1 MRPLTRPSPAGGSSG
16 IGLSTVALLLAQ
28 GATVVNGDVQAPP
41 EAPAAAAAEGRFT
54 YVATDVARWADLV
67 ALFKRA
73 KAAHG
78 RVDHVFCNA
87 GVGPRADFLAAD
99 VDAAGDLKEPTY
111 ALLDVGLR
119 GLMNT
124 ATLAVHHMRD
134 QPEGRSI
141 VIMGSTTG
149 LQPLRA
155 VDYCK

>member
-1 MRPLTRPSPAGGSSG
+1 MPGGSSG

-28 GATVVNGDVQAPP
+28 GASVVSGDVQAPP
-41 EAPAAAAAEGRFT
+41 EMPAGRFT
-54 YVATDVARWADLV
+54 HVPTDVAKWADLV
-67 ALFKRA
+67 ALFKQA

-87 GVGPRADFLAAD
+87 GVGPRADYLATD
-99 VDAAGDLKEPTY
+99 VDANGDLKEPTY
-111 ALLDVGLR
+111 ALLDIGLR

-124 ATLAVHHMRD
+124 ATLAIHHMRD

-155 VDYCK
+155 VDYCE

>member
-1 MRPLTRPSPAGGSSG
+1 M
-16 IGLSTVALLLAQ
+16 ALLLAQ
-28 GATVVNGDVQAPP
+28 GASVVNGDIQPPP
-41 EAPAAAAAEGRFT
+41 ETPAGGGGGNFT
-54 YVATDVARWADLV
+54 FVPTDVAKWADLV
-67 ALFKRA
+67 ALFRRA
-73 KAAHG
+73 KAAHGG

-87 GVGPRADFLAAD
+87 GVGPRADYLALA
-99 VDAAGDLKEPTY
+99 VDANGDPKEPNY
-111 ALLDVGLR
+111 ALFDVGLR